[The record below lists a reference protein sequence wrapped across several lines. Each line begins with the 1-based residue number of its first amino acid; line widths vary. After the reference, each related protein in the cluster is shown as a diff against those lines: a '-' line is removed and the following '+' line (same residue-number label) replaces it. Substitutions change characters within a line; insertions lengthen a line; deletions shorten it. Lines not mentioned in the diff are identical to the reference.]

1 MEAAIALFFGAVL
14 GALAS
19 IGTTWIIQRSQVKIS
34 GAEQIQ
40 TRRTQRHEYLIRLM
54 NDLILA
60 TYSVEAIY
68 GRFDTEEE
76 LAADKEA
83 KENYAS
89 AMGRAAA
96 VCLAS
101 GNPDLKTLKT
111 RMTPYLVEDHRNTNR
126 DCLHQASEIL
136 AELINQLTTDD
147 TIAAPKPFA

>member
-1 MEAAIALFFGAVL
+1 MDPAL
-14 GALAS
+14 GALLGAGIGAIIS
-19 IGTTWIIQRSQVKIS
+19 IMALNSQSSIAK
-34 GAEQIQ
+34 EQQIQ

-60 TYSVEAIY
+60 TYHVESLY

-76 LAADKEA
+76 LKANKDA

-101 GNPDLKTLKT
+101 GNAEMKQLQQK
-111 RMTPYLVEDHRNTNR
+111 MTPYLVEDHRNINR
-126 DCLHQASEIL
+126 DSLHRALELLADMIAKETSE
-136 AELINQLTTDD
+136 
-147 TIAAPKPFA
+147 